1 MYLGTI
7 SPIAFLGLDDFVP
20 PQGTSTPKG
29 PSFPPTP
36 EAGAFFHR
44 TSGMA
49 FDLRRSEFVEAVR
62 FATIALGFGMVG
74 YIVFFH

>member
-1 MYLGTI
+1 MYLGTL
-7 SPIAFLGLDDFVP
+7 SLIAFLGLGDFVP

-44 TSGMA
+44 AGGMA
-49 FDLRRSEFVEAVR
+49 FDPRRSGFVEAVR
-62 FATIALGFGMVG
+62 FATIVLSFGVVG